1 MKITDYKPDP
11 ENANLGTERGARLL
25 EQSLRE
31 NGAGRSIL
39 VDKNGVIIAGN
50 KTAQQARALGIT
62 DVIEV
67 VTDGTKLVAVQR
79 LDLDLLGDP
88 AAERLAI
95 SDNRVGEID
104 LQWAVDVLQKF
115 QANYPDILDGL
126 FTEED
131 IEKIIRE
138 SKPEEELVSPED
150 MFDDFDPSRSK
161 AGEKETMTSTFVFYG
176 EQVDVISKALTTLG
190 AAGLKERMLN
200 LMNLPEV

>member
-1 MKITDYKPDP
+1 MDGPSWRQRHFSVADDDIPSGFGSTHEVND
-11 ENANLGTERGARLL
+11 RSMWLL
-25 EQSLRE
+25 VE
-31 NGAGRSIL
+31 
-39 VDKNGVIIAGN
+39 
-50 KTAQQARALGIT
+50 
-62 DVIEV
+62 
-67 VTDGTKLVAVQR
+67 VAV
-79 LDLDLLGDP
+79 DL

-95 SDNRVGEID
+95 ADNRVGEID